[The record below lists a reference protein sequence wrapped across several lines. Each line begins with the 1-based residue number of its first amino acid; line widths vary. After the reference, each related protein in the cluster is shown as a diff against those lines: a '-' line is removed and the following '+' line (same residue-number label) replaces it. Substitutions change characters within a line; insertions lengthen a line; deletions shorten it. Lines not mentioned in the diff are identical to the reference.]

1 MTLDLLDPT
10 GVLASP
16 GMVLAL
22 IGVGALIGLV
32 GGLFGVGGGFL
43 LTPILL
49 LKPFGIPDHIV
60 LGSASCHAIGI
71 AATGL
76 RRHLRIG
83 RVDLRLGVGVAV
95 GAGLG
100 SYCGSQLSSGL
111 AELWAGDE
119 QVVFQLVLRAVLLV
133 VLGFVAVVT
142 ARPVRPEVDAL
153 FQRVP
158 LGPRR
163 PVPGY
168 SDKTFS
174 LSATFVAACFCGLVV
189 GFLGIGGGVLYLPLL
204 VVAVGIQPIYAV
216 RISLIV
222 VLCSAACSTVG
233 YAWRDNVSLAIATL
247 MIVGS
252 SLGVQLGAVLCQKL
266 HGDRVRRYFALVV
279 LVAMALTA
287 WRAAQLLQEL
297 VRLPT

>member
-1 MTLDLLDPT
+1 MIVDFDPT
-10 GVLASP
+10 GVLGNP
-16 GMVLAL
+16 GMILAL
-22 IGVGALIGLV
+22 VAIGALIGTV
-32 GGLFGVGGGFL
+32 GGLFGLGGGFL

-49 LKPFGIPDHIV
+49 MRQFGLPDEIV
-60 LGSASCHAIGI
+60 LGSASCHAVGV

-83 RVDLRLGVGVAV
+83 RVNLKLGLSIAV
-95 GAGLG
+95 GAGIG

-111 AELWAGDE
+111 AELWSGD
-119 QVVFQLVLRAVLLV
+119 QQIYFQLVLRGVLFAVLA
-133 VLGFVAVVT
+133 FVAYAIV
-142 ARPVRPEVDAL
+142 RPVRPEVDAP

-158 LGPRR
+158 LGPHW

-174 LSATFVAACFCGLVV
+174 LSITVISVYLCGLVV

-233 YAWRDNVSLAIATL
+233 YAWRGNVSLAIAAL

-252 SLGVQLGAVLCQKL
+252 SLGVQLGAMLCQKL
-266 HGDRVRRYFALVV
+266 HGDRIKKYFALVV
-279 LVAMALTA
+279 LAAMALTA
-287 WRAAQLLQEL
+287 WRSAELLRQ
-297 VRLPT
+297 VMP